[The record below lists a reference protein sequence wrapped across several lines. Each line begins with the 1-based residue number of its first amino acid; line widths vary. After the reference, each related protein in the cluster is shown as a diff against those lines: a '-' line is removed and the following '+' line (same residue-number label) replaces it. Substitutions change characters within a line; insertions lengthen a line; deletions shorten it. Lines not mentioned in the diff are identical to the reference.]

1 MKERI
6 VTMAIR
12 PGFTIKD
19 GKIISVNAN
28 FDWSGGFALSQKQKN
43 ISKLHAALG
52 KPSLEVSTKSTS
64 EIGRRLS
71 AFMLTLDGFTLEN
84 VFQSS
89 KVFEEG
95 GPFADLLY
103 VNPREAKRDSRLRE
117 SGKLTG
123 FFYRGESWP
132 LVPRTAFYD
141 FIYMQAVR
149 ECADIEDLKKL
160 EDYTFFT
167 DIEFN
172 NYYEAPLCNKTRI
185 GTITLNIDH
194 SQYYSVD
201 ILNNNSISR
210 KNCFNYIIYIL
221 QNYCNFFK

>member
-1 MKERI
+1 
-6 VTMAIR
+6 MAIR

-172 NYYEAPLCNKTRI
+172 PKKSINTQARAIVIIKMLLEMYGGEIPKLDKDSFI
-185 GTITLNIDH
+185 EFH
-194 SQYYSVD
+194 KSVV
-201 ILNNNSISR
+201 L
-210 KNCFNYIIYIL
+210 Y
-221 QNYCNFFK
+221 

>member
-1 MKERI
+1 
-6 VTMAIR
+6 MAIR

-149 ECADIEDLKKL
+149 ECADIKDLKKL

-172 NYYEAPLCNKTRI
+172 PKKSINTQARAIVIIKMLLEMYGGEIPKLDKDSFI
-185 GTITLNIDH
+185 EFH
-194 SQYYSVD
+194 KSVV
-201 ILNNNSISR
+201 L
-210 KNCFNYIIYIL
+210 Y
-221 QNYCNFFK
+221 

>member
-1 MKERI
+1 
-6 VTMAIR
+6 MAIR

-172 NYYEAPLCNKTRI
+172 PKKSINTQARAIVIIKMLLEMYGGEIPKLDKDI
-185 GTITLNIDH
+185 FIEFH
-194 SQYYSVD
+194 KSVV
-201 ILNNNSISR
+201 L
-210 KNCFNYIIYIL
+210 Y
-221 QNYCNFFK
+221 